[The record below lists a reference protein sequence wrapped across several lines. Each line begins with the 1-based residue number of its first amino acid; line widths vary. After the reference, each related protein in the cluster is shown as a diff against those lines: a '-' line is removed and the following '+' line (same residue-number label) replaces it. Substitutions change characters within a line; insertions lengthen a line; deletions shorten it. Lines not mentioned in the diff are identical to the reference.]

1 MMHVLQLYQE
11 EACLLDTFAEYVAEG
26 LRLDEAIIV
35 IGTKPRWD
43 LLLDRLRKNGI
54 DAHARAARGQMRL
67 IGVHVVL
74 AACLP
79 GGQLA
84 RPQFHRLVGGALEL
98 ARMRYERVRVVSELT
113 DARWRDGDHSGAC
126 ALERLWKPLL
136 GVHDFKLLCA
146 CPIDTLE
153 GQCYDG
159 TLQALCHAHTHVS
172 PARDESGFENAVSS
186 AVAEV
191 LDANLVRMLEAL
203 SAAHRPTA
211 HMPGGQAMLFW
222 LNDHMPR
229 TAEKVLRR
237 ARARWN
243 EQ

>member
-1 MMHVLQLYQE
+1 MTHVLQLYQE
-11 EACLLDTFAEYVAEG
+11 EACLLETLAEYVAEG

-43 LLLDRLRKNGI
+43 LLLDRLRQNGV

-84 RPQFHRLVGGALEL
+84 RPQFNRLLGGALEF

-113 DARWRDGDHSGAC
+113 DARWREGDRSGAC

-153 GQCYDG
+153 GECYDG

-172 PARDESGFENAVSS
+172 PARDESGFEDAVS
-186 AVAEV
+186 VA
-191 LDANLVRMLEAL
+191 
-203 SAAHRPTA
+203 
-211 HMPGGQAMLFW
+211 
-222 LNDHMPR
+222 
-229 TAEKVLRR
+229 
-237 ARARWN
+237 
-243 EQ
+243 

>member
-1 MMHVLQLYQE
+1 MQHVLQLYQE
-11 EACLLDTFAEYVAEG
+11 ESCLLDTLAEYAAEG

-43 LLLDRLRKNGI
+43 LLLDRLQKNGV
-54 DAHARAARGQMRL
+54 DAHARAAHGQMRL
-67 IGVHVVL
+67 LGVHVVL

-84 RPQFHRLVGGALEL
+84 RPQFQRLVGGALEF
-98 ARMRYERVRVVSELT
+98 ARMRYERVRVVSELA
-113 DARWRDGDHSGAC
+113 DARWREGDRAGAC
-126 ALERLWKPLL
+126 ALELLWKPLL
-136 GVHDFKLLCA
+136 GVHDCKLLCT
-146 CPIDTLE
+146 CPIDSLE
-153 GQCYDG
+153 DKNYDG
-159 TLQALCHAHTHVS
+159 TLQALCQAHTHVS
-172 PARDESGFENAVSS
+172 PARDETGFEDAVSG

-203 SAAHRPTA
+203 SAAHRPNA